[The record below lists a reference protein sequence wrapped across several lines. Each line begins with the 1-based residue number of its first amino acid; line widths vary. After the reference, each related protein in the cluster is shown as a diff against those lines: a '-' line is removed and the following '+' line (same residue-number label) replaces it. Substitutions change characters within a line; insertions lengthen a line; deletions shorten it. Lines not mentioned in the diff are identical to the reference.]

1 MKTLWFLLAVLVLV
15 LVFILPACSQSS
27 STPAA
32 TGAPA
37 SQAAGNAIELKF
49 SYWPPPA
56 DPWVQQGILPFGPD
70 LEKATNNKVK
80 VTYFGGATLGAPP
93 DHLDLIKKGIADIGW
108 INPSFT
114 PGVFPLT
121 DIRNL
126 PFLYPSPEVAAKVFW
141 KQQEILNPIEY
152 KDVKV
157 LWTFPNPLMELST
170 AKKPIKTLE
179 DLKGLKFG
187 ETEPLAAKTDA
198 LLGTVPV
205 VMQETEIYT
214 ALGNGMLDGRF
225 QEYNGLLTWKCGEVT
240 KYRVDNVRIA
250 THQNIIIMNL
260 QKYNS
265 LPADIKKALDDQ
277 TGFNRSAESGVIWA
291 RLEKE
296 AHTKQLADDKARGNP
311 EPYILP
317 DSERTRWVAAAQ
329 PVVDE
334 WLKDMESKG
343 VGAQAKDLLA
353 KTKQWITE
361 YSK

>member
-1 MKTLWFLLAVLVLV
+1 
-15 LVFILPACSQSS
+15 
-27 STPAA
+27 
-32 TGAPA
+32 
-37 SQAAGNAIELKF
+37 
-49 SYWPPPA
+49 
-56 DPWVQQGILPFGPD
+56 
-70 LEKATNNKVK
+70 
-80 VTYFGGATLGAPP
+80 
-93 DHLDLIKKGIADIGW
+93 
-108 INPSFT
+108 
-114 PGVFPLT
+114 
-121 DIRNL
+121 
-126 PFLYPSPEVAAKVFW
+126 VAAKVFW

-291 RLEKE
+291 RLESE

-317 DSERTRWVAAAQ
+317 DSERARWIAAAQ